1 MVIKTDKIK
10 YSNLKLLGALYVLFL
25 VCFSLV
31 IKDLYVFLKASETAG
46 LVYDFSFLKF
56 SLTSLLVL
64 LNVFVL
70 SSIQLKDM
78 LYAVLVLVLVFFVFP
93 SAVLLINV
101 KGVDVRI
108 FLSQNLFFWIILL
121 TGKVKIKI
129 SSKKTSVKSSKNLL
143 LFVVLIGIIPF
154 VILYLPY
161 INLENLLLRNV
172 YKTRELMG
180 LRVSNF
186 YTDYT
191 YSWFSKLLIPAL
203 LVFGLFQKSKTTIF
217 IGVFSLVYLY
227 LCGANKAVFAGLIMV
242 LVLYRF
248 DYRKKMNYFLLF
260 LIGVSLLSL
269 FSSLVLENNDL
280 MVLAIRRPF
289 LLPGL
294 LDILY
299 FDFFDSNYLYW
310 SETITGSFIEY
321 PYDRPHSFVVGMEY
335 FEKAVWNANN
345 GIISDGFMNFGMIG
359 VVINAL
365 VIGIYFS
372 ILNQFNISGKF
383 FGLIFL
389 FVFSLISSSLT
400 TVLLTHGGIIL
411 LLLGVFVLKDTRK
424 QML

>member
-31 IKDLYVFLKASETAG
+31 IKDLHVFLKASDTAG

-56 SLTSLLVL
+56 CFTSLLVL

-70 SSIQLKDM
+70 SSIRLKDM

-101 KGVDVRI
+101 EEVDTRI

-129 SSKKTSVKSSKNLL
+129 SSKRTSIKSSKNLL

-172 YKTRELMG
+172 YETRELMG

-203 LVFGLFQKSKTTIF
+203 LVFGLFQKSKTIIF
-217 IGVFSLVYLY
+217 IGIFSLVYLY

-269 FSSLVLENNDL
+269 FSSLVLKNNDL

-299 FDFFDSNYLYW
+299 FDFFDGNYLYW
-310 SETITGSFIEY
+310 SESITGSFIEY

-359 VVINAL
+359 VVINAFI
-365 VIGIYFS
+365 IGIYFTL
-372 ILNQFNISGKF
+372 LNQLNVSGKF

-411 LLLGVFVLKDTRK
+411 LLLGFFVLKDTRK